1 MIRVV
6 VCDDCQLFREVL
18 CQSMERYGDLEVVA
32 SVGTVAEALDR
43 IVAEQPDVALVD
55 VRVGSESGI
64 AVARWCAANRSECA
78 VVMMT
83 AFESDLALAD
93 SYAASASGFVLKD
106 ISCTRLVGRVRD
118 AAAGVRR
125 ISEEDARAAQRR
137 LDDQGFGRFERLR
150 TSDRQIASLVS
161 RGMTDRMIAGVMGLS
176 VQTIRNR
183 VSRILNELSL
193 ENRVQL
199 AVLVTRA
206 ASPIEVHSA

>member
-83 AFESDLALAD
+83 AFDSDLALAD
-93 SYAASASGFVLKD
+93 SYAASAAGFVLKD
-106 ISCTRLVGRVRD
+106 ISCAHLVGRVRD

-125 ISEEDARAAQRR
+125 ISEDDARAAQRR
-137 LDDQGFGRFERLR
+137 LDDQGFGRLERLR

-183 VSRILNELSL
+183 VSRILNELKL

-206 ASPIEVHSA
+206 ASPIEAHSA

>member
-1 MIRVV
+1 MIRVM
-6 VCDDCQLFREVL
+6 VCDDSDLFREVL
-18 CQSMERYGDLEVVA
+18 CQSMSRYDDLEIVA
-32 SVGTVAEALDR
+32 SVGTVTESIDEIAR
-43 IVAEQPDVALVD
+43 QYPDVALVD
-55 VRVGSESGI
+55 VRVGSDSGV
-64 AVARWCAANRSECA
+64 AVARWCAANQTECS

-83 AFESDLALAD
+83 AYESDLALAD

-106 ISCTRLVGRVRD
+106 ISCARLVGRVRD
-118 AAAGVRR
+118 AAAGIRR

-137 LDDQGFGRFERLR
+137 LDEQGVGRLNRLR
-150 TSDRQIASLVS
+150 ISDRQIASFVA

-183 VSRILNELSL
+183 VSRILNELGL

-206 ASPIEVHSA
+206 AFPVEAYSA